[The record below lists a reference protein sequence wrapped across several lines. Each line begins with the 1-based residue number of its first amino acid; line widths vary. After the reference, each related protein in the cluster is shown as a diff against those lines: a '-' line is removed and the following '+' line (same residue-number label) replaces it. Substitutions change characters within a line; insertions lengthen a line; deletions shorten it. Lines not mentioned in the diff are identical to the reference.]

1 MKYINN
7 FQTLIFLIFLIFFNV
22 RAQSD
27 DSSSIV
33 SLECDEFDNISA
45 QRWFKGSQ
53 KVFLRIFQNDLPV
66 TKIEFKRIS
75 NSELDDPYK
84 VKIHS
89 AAIASKSS
97 DFYYSFSSG
106 PFNNGNYHCRDTSKQ
121 HNGHEIIHDCY
132 TGYSMIDIN
141 RFEPDVSISRETLD
155 ISHYGR
161 KKASCKIIPNREYD
175 DLFFKHKESFKK
187 ITESIRLAEIE
198 KKIRNEEEIKKR
210 KEKLKI

>member
-7 FQTLIFLIFLIFFNV
+7 FQTLIFLICLIFFNV

-84 VKIHS
+84 VKFTLPRLLVNLQIFIIVFLVDLLTMVS
-89 AAIASKSS
+89 
-97 DFYYSFSSG
+97 
-106 PFNNGNYHCRDTSKQ
+106 HCRDTS
-121 HNGHEIIHDCY
+121 N
-132 TGYSMIDIN
+132 N
-141 RFEPDVSISRETLD
+141 
-155 ISHYGR
+155 
-161 KKASCKIIPNREYD
+161 
-175 DLFFKHKESFKK
+175 
-187 ITESIRLAEIE
+187 ITDM
-198 KKIRNEEEIKKR
+198 K
-210 KEKLKI
+210 